1 MQVGVGDGVGVG
13 VAVGVGVG
21 VAVQGNGSVKTHPA
35 PSMIFNCNNS
45 SFGKKLSESICT
57 VGGMETLPDT
67 KKQLFK
73 SQVHKNTSY
82 GLVPLVTPVISIII

>member
-1 MQVGVGDGVGVG
+1 MG

-45 SFGKKLSESICT
+45 SFGKSQCLY
-57 VGGMETLPDT
+57 LPPM
-67 KKQLFK
+67 
-73 SQVHKNTSY
+73 SPHKIPHRS
-82 GLVPLVTPVISIII
+82 